1 MGIQSQSALIAAI
14 LLLALALNVALQ
26 DRRVEHRW
34 SFVGL
39 LAALFFYN
47 IAIFL
52 HQVTDGGFWTRVA
65 MVAGVGVAQGSRRF
79 FDEYLTPAS
88 WSSRLPVRTLVD
100 GGSVAIVVLAMT
112 QLGTSAFLGVCA
124 AGLALFA
131 YGQGVWRLY
140 QRYLRAEVRAEERRL
155 SYLVLG
161 GAISVVLSAVDLLAA
176 SGTPL
181 PAVGHLFTTV
191 YMYFW
196 MQVVQR
202 SRLLDLRELLG
213 RGLALLV
220 QSVAMSAVY
229 FSLLVWAADQTGLF
243 FFNIVLASVVLFF
256 TFEPLK
262 RLVDVWI
269 GRLLFHDTF
278 ELEHQLSLLRRE
290 LAHVISLGDLA
301 DRVLSRL
308 QASRRVTHASV
319 FLLDEGGKSYSAPR
333 SVGPVEWMRFSVVQ
347 GRAFLDALQ
356 RERVVSLEQ
365 VEQRLRDLEEGPAE
379 PAEKERLRSIQ
390 QTMELMSAGLS
401 FAVIA
406 RDRLVAFLNVLD
418 GRTREAFSSNE
429 IALIAG
435 LTAQI
440 TTVVENSEL
449 VQRLKERDRLQ
460 VMGEM
465 AAGMAH
471 EIRNPLGAIKAAGQL
486 LDPASLDEEQREFV
500 EVIIEESDRL
510 DAVLSQFL
518 DYARPYRGKLEPVDL
533 GPVLERVVM
542 LLKADAPGVTV
553 VVDRGE
559 RTGPEGLPTVAGDAD
574 QILQV
579 LLNLTRNAVDAMEGK
594 GRLVLRAEKVGD
606 GVEVQVTDSGPGIP
620 PEAREHLFVPFFTT
634 KRKGTGLGLAIC
646 QRILQHHQAEIRVDT
661 EVGRGTTMSFRLRR
675 ADGHA
680 GTGEHRRRLDV
691 EAS

>member
-1 MGIQSQSALIAAI
+1 VGIQSQSALIAAI

-26 DRRVEHRW
+26 DRRVEHRTA
-34 SFVGL
+34 FAGL

-47 IAIFL
+47 IAFFL
-52 HQVTDGGFWTRVA
+52 HQVTGGGFWTR
-65 MVAGVGVAQGSRRF
+65 MLMLSGVGVAQGSRRF
-79 FDEYLTPAS
+79 FDRYLAGVAP
-88 WSSRLPVRTLVD
+88 SRSRIPVRTVVDVGSLAAGVLV
-100 GGSVAIVVLAMT
+100 AT
-112 QLGTSAFLGVCA
+112 QLGESVFLGTCV

-140 QRYLRAEVRAEERRL
+140 DRYRMAELRVEERRL

-161 GAISVVLSAVDLLAA
+161 GAVSVALSAMDLLSAW
-176 SGTPL
+176 GIPF
-181 PAVGHLFTTV
+181 PAFGHLFTTV

-213 RGLALLV
+213 RGLALIV
-220 QSVAMSAVY
+220 QSLAMSAVY
-229 FSLLVWAADQTGLF
+229 VGLLVWAADQPGLF
-243 FFNIVLASVVLFF
+243 LFNILLGSVVLFF
-256 TFEPLK
+256 TFDSLK
-262 RLVDVWI
+262 RVVDVWI

-278 ELEHQLSLLRRE
+278 ELEYQLNLLRRE

-308 QASRRVTHASV
+308 QASRRVTHATV
-319 FLLDEGGKSYSAPR
+319 FLLDEGGKGYSAPR
-333 SVGPVEWMRFSVVQ
+333 SVGPVELDRLSVVK

-365 VEQRLRDLEEGPAE
+365 VEQRLRDLEDDPAGT
-379 PAEKERLRSIQ
+379 AERERLRSIQ
-390 QTMELMSAGLS
+390 QTMEALSAGLS
-401 FAVIA
+401 FAVLA
-406 RDRLVAFLNVLD
+406 RDRLVAFLNVQD
-418 GRTREAFSSNE
+418 ARTREAFSSNE

-435 LTAQI
+435 VTAQI

-510 DAVLSQFL
+510 NHVLSQFL
-518 DYARPYRGKLEPVDL
+518 DYARPYRGNLEAVAV
-533 GPVLERVVM
+533 GPLLERVST

-553 VVDRGE
+553 VVE
-559 RTGPEGLPTVAGDAD
+559 RSETLSPVEGDAD
-574 QILQV
+574 QLLQV
-579 LLNLTRNAVDAMEGK
+579 LLNLARNAVDAMEGK
-594 GRLVLRAEKVGD
+594 GRLLLKAEAQGD
-606 GVEVQVTDSGPGIP
+606 GVDVHVTDTGPGIP

-646 QRILQHHQAEIRVDT
+646 QRILQHHQAEIRVDS

-675 ADGHA
+675 VEANQLS
-680 GTGEHRRRLDV
+680 GEHRRRLDT
-691 EAS
+691 EAI

>member
-1 MGIQSQSALIAAI
+1 
-14 LLLALALNVALQ
+14 
-26 DRRVEHRW
+26 
-34 SFVGL
+34 
-39 LAALFFYN
+39 
-47 IAIFL
+47 
-52 HQVTDGGFWTRVA
+52 
-65 MVAGVGVAQGSRRF
+65 
-79 FDEYLTPAS
+79 
-88 WSSRLPVRTLVD
+88 
-100 GGSVAIVVLAMT
+100 
-112 QLGTSAFLGVCA
+112 
-124 AGLALFA
+124 
-131 YGQGVWRLY
+131 
-140 QRYLRAEVRAEERRL
+140 
-155 SYLVLG
+155 
-161 GAISVVLSAVDLLAA
+161 
-176 SGTPL
+176 
-181 PAVGHLFTTV
+181 
-191 YMYFW
+191 
-196 MQVVQR
+196 
-202 SRLLDLRELLG
+202 
-213 RGLALLV
+213 
-220 QSVAMSAVY
+220 
-229 FSLLVWAADQTGLF
+229 
-243 FFNIVLASVVLFF
+243 
-256 TFEPLK
+256 
-262 RLVDVWI
+262 
-269 GRLLFHDTF
+269 
-278 ELEHQLSLLRRE
+278 
-290 LAHVISLGDLA
+290 
-301 DRVLSRL
+301 
-308 QASRRVTHASV
+308 
-319 FLLDEGGKSYSAPR
+319 
-333 SVGPVEWMRFSVVQ
+333 
-347 GRAFLDALQ
+347 
-356 RERVVSLEQ
+356 
-365 VEQRLRDLEEGPAE
+365 
-379 PAEKERLRSIQ
+379 
-390 QTMELMSAGLS
+390 
-401 FAVIA
+401 
-406 RDRLVAFLNVLD
+406 VLD

-542 LLKADAPGVTV
+542 LLRADAPGVTV
-553 VVDRGE
+553 VVERGE

-675 ADGHA
+675 ADGHE

>member
-229 FSLLVWAADQTGLF
+229 FTLLVWAADQTGLF

-333 SVGPVEWMRFSVVQ
+333 SVGPVECMRFSVVQ